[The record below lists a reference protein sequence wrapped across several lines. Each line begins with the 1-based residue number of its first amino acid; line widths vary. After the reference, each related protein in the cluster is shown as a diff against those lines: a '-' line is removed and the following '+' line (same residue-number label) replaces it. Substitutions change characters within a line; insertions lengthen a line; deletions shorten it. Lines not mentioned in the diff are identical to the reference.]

1 MYGIAA
7 GVVPAAVAGLGLRD
21 LPALAACAAGIVLLA
36 VAFRIAFRGCRRRT
50 YILAVPVVYA
60 LLQWGVLPAVG
71 AGLVASA
78 PHPAVPPAS
87 SLGIAGAR
95 DVTFPAGDDVALRG
109 WYVPGSS
116 GAAAILMHGSHGT
129 RADTTAHLRM
139 LHRAGFA
146 VLAFDARGHGQSA
159 GETNALGWRGARDV
173 AGAVRFL
180 RTRAGIA
187 PGRIAA
193 LGLSMGAEEALRAAA
208 EGVPLAAV
216 VADGAGASTSGDATL
231 AGGQS
236 GLPGAVERSV
246 RWLTMREGELVSGD
260 GEPAPLADLI
270 GRIDVPVLLVASSV
284 SGERATDAAY
294 ARLIGPRAHLWY
306 VPDAAHTRAL
316 DAHPAAYA
324 AHVFSVFAA
333 LLREQVPPMGRGGQ

>member
-1 MYGIAA
+1 
-7 GVVPAAVAGLGLRD
+7 VPAAVAGPSLRG

-36 VAFRIAFRGCRRRT
+36 TAFRMAFRGCRRRT
-50 YILAVPVVYA
+50 CIVGLPIVIA

-71 AGLVASA
+71 AGLIASA
-78 PHPAVPPAS
+78 PHPAVSPAR

-95 DVTFPAGDDVALRG
+95 DVTFPASDGVALRG
-109 WYVPGSS
+109 WYVPGRS
-116 GAAAILMHGSHGT
+116 GAAVIVMHGSHGT
-129 RADTTAHLRM
+129 RADATAHLRM

-159 GETNALGWRGARDV
+159 GETNALGWRGAPDV

-180 RTRAGIA
+180 RSRAGIE
-187 PGRIAA
+187 PGRIGA

-208 EGVPLAAV
+208 DGVPLAAV

-231 AGGQS
+231 AGGER
-236 GLPGAVERSV
+236 GMLGAVARSV
-246 RWLTMREGELVSGD
+246 RWLTMREAELVSGD
-260 GEPAPLADLI
+260 GEPAPLADLVA
-270 GRIDVPVLLVASSV
+270 RIHVPVLLIASSAT
-284 SGERATDAAY
+284 GERATDAAY

-316 DAHPAAYA
+316 GRHPAAYA
-324 AHVFSVFAA
+324 AHVLAVFAA
-333 LLREQVPPMGRGGQ
+333 LR